1 MQSREVR
8 ACWRAE
14 PREVRAQNYT
24 LRKERAAQGGG
35 SLQAGQVTHHL
46 QGSRESLIFEG
57 VIFFLWNHPFYCAVC
72 RPDLKTVFVFKIG
85 PILVVRVKI

>member
-24 LRKERAAQGGG
+24 LRKERAAQGADRCRKDK
-35 SLQAGQVTHHL
+35 SPTTCRAG
-46 QGSRESLIFEG
+46 
-57 VIFFLWNHPFYCAVC
+57 VC
-72 RPDLKTVFVFKIG
+72 RG
-85 PILVVRVKI
+85 

>member
-35 SLQAGQVTHHL
+35 SLQEGQVTHHL
-46 QGSRESLIFEG
+46 QGRSLQGLQCSDTYYLAQSSSTDDDIIPE
-57 VIFFLWNHPFYCAVC
+57 LS
-72 RPDLKTVFVFKIG
+72 PD
-85 PILVVRVKI
+85 

>member
-35 SLQAGQVTHHL
+35 SLQEGQVTHHL
-46 QGSRESLIFEG
+46 QGLKCSDTYYLAQSSSTDDDIIPELS
-57 VIFFLWNHPFYCAVC
+57 
-72 RPDLKTVFVFKIG
+72 PD
-85 PILVVRVKI
+85 